1 MTAGESLLGILGD
14 ELGDV
19 AVDRVAA
26 ERVVRLVDATDRA
39 FRDAGHL
46 TDVVEQYTN
55 AGPAYTQGR
64 AFEMLEALKFN
75 QAAARAGDAIDALP
89 THFTD
94 SAAAAD
100 ITIRRAATV
109 LAQAQT
115 KSFTSDAAL
124 VDRLLDPK
132 YEGMRAVVP
141 ADKVEGIRHLVDRRI
156 DRLGPGADRDQLVD
170 FRDRLDGELRVENIS
185 SGGTTRAAAEAAV
198 DHPGLVAGRVA
209 GAAALQEVAGAA
221 ARGAV
226 IRGGTRA
233 AFAAAANAID
243 VRSGRQ
249 SIADSV
255 VETMRA
261 TAAAAVQGGVVE
273 GGAQAIVITARQ
285 MEWTDFASSAA
296 PRQVAQSVWNVA
308 GASRRYINGEL
319 DATGYRDEVGG
330 ELTRRLASYYC
341 GIAGQLLIPVP
352 VVGGLV
358 GGIVGHAT
366 ASILLEA
373 GLIAGG
379 APAQLDN
386 ARRRRAEV
394 EESTRL
400 AITQLEASRTDVETL
415 IHEHAREF
423 RADVLPALDAF
434 DEAVI
439 DGTPGAAVQ
448 ALVALS
454 RAFRS
459 HVPFRTLEQFDA
471 FMVDDVTS
479 LTL

>member
-1 MTAGESLLGILGD
+1 MTAHKSLLDLLSD

-19 AVDRVAA
+19 AIDNAA
-26 ERVVRLVDATDRA
+26 ADRVVRLVDATDRA

-46 TDVVEQYTN
+46 TDVVEQYAN
-55 AGPAYTQGR
+55 ARPAYTQGR

-75 QAAARAGDAIDALP
+75 QAAARAGDGIDALP

-94 SAAAAD
+94 PAAATD

-109 LAQAQT
+109 LAEAQT
-115 KSFTSDAAL
+115 KSFTSNAAL
-124 VDRLLDPK
+124 IDRLLDPK
-132 YEGMRAVVP
+132 YEGMHAIVP
-141 ADKVEGIRHLVDRRI
+141 ADKVEDVRHLI
-156 DRLGPGADRDQLVD
+156 DRKIDHLGPGANRDQMVD
-170 FRDRLDGELRVENIS
+170 LRDRLDGALRVGDIS
-185 SGGTTRAAAEAAV
+185 SGGTTRAEAEAAV
-198 DHPGLVAGRVA
+198 DHPGLVAARMA
-209 GAAALQEVAGAA
+209 GAAALQEIADAA
-221 ARGAV
+221 IRGAV
-226 IRGGTRA
+226 VRGGTRA

-249 SIADSV
+249 SIAESV

-285 MEWTDFASSAA
+285 VEWTDFAASAA

-308 GASRRYINGEL
+308 GVSRRYINGEL

-330 ELTRRLASYYC
+330 ELTQRLAAYYC

-358 GGIVGHAT
+358 GGMVGHAT
-366 ASILLEA
+366 AGILLEA
-373 GLIAGG
+373 GLISGG
-379 APAQLDN
+379 AHAELHE

-394 EESTRL
+394 EENTRL
-400 AITQLEASRTDVETL
+400 AIAQLEASRADIETL
-415 IHEHAREF
+415 IDEHARDF
-423 RADVLPALDAF
+423 RVDVLPALDAF
-434 DEAVI
+434 DAAI
-439 DGTPGAAVQ
+439 IAGTPGAAVQ

-454 RAFRS
+454 RTFRS
-459 HVPFRTLEQFDA
+459 RVPFRTLEQFDA
-471 FMVDDVTS
+471 FMVDEATA